1 MDLRGRL
8 STPPNIEGE
17 IYRGVGGGSTV
28 SITPTYNSGTKIADY
43 NIDGTEGAIY
53 IPNNGYTETVLFS
66 NNDTFNPSTILLTD
80 SLFNYDEI
88 KISSVRTFDGVPN
101 SIINSSYLVSDLSL
115 NYIINLLGWA
125 GNNEFILYKIISNT
139 SLSLHLQG
147 NYLYVNKIT
156 GVKY

>member
-1 MDLRGRL
+1 MRMRGRL
-8 STPPNIEGE
+8 SSRATVQGD
-17 IYRGVGGGSTV
+17 IYRSGGGSTI

-53 IPNNGYTETVLFS
+53 IPENGYSETVLFS
-66 NNDTFNPSTILLTD
+66 NNDTSNPSTISLTD

-101 SIINSSYLVSDLSL
+101 SIINSSYLVSNLSL
-115 NYIINLLGWA
+115 NYIINLLGWS

-139 SLSLHLQG
+139 TLSLHLQG
-147 NYLYVNKIT
+147 NYLYIDKIT
-156 GVKY
+156 GIKY